1 MDRKE
6 FTRKELYDLVWSNPM
21 SKLAKQFGMS
31 DVGLRKICVKH
42 EVPTPPLG
50 YWAKLQHGKKV
61 KKTPLP
67 TASENVRDRIFVN
80 VHALRQLPE
89 EAVAAAS
96 KARESVA
103 EIVVQAELPAR
114 PHRVTIATKRA
125 LKAVTADHQQ
135 FLKTQE
141 EPGVV
146 MAQIGKSSITRVLS
160 IIEALAKY
168 LDGLGHSAVDA
179 KNGLDFVIDGEKM
192 RLSFSETKGKQAH
205 RPTATELARKA
216 EWERDRLRYPSMYR
230 ADKVHWGSWDHFP
243 SGRLSLTLSNPAE
256 YRWSERV
263 LGRWYDRKSVTLE
276 KQMLEVVVGMIAGA
290 VVIRRNRLAAEERER
305 IRQERIEQYHR
316 EQRRLERLAKREAF
330 VEDKAKLYA
339 RLVQMQSFADH
350 LANQETGNY
359 AGSSL
364 IKTVAAEIVESLGC
378 RLSAKALNEEIV
390 ELGLYEDEDRSA

>member
-1 MDRKE
+1 
-6 FTRKELYDLVWSNPM
+6 
-21 SKLAKQFGMS
+21 
-31 DVGLRKICVKH
+31 
-42 EVPTPPLG
+42 
-50 YWAKLQHGKKV
+50 
-61 KKTPLP
+61 
-67 TASENVRDRIFVN
+67 
-80 VHALRQLPE
+80 LPE

-103 EIVVQAELPAR
+103 DILVQAELPAR

-135 FLKTQE
+135 FLKTPE
-141 EPGVV
+141 EPGIV
-146 MAQIGKSSITRVLS
+146 MAQIGKSSIGRVLS

-168 LDGLGHSAVDA
+168 LDGLSHSAVDA
-179 KNGLDFVIDGEKM
+179 KDGLDFVIDGEKM

-230 ADKVHWGSWDHFP
+230 ADKLHWVSWDHFP

-256 YRWSERV
+256 YRWSKERV

-276 KQMLEVVVGMIAGA
+276 NQMHEVVVGMIAGA

-316 EQRRLERLAKREAF
+316 EQRRLERLAEREAF
-330 VEDKAKLYA
+330 VEEKSKLYA
-339 RLVQMQSFADH
+339 RLVQMQAFANH
-350 LANQETGNY
+350 LANQETANY

-364 IKTVAAEIVESLGC
+364 IKTVAAEIVESLG
-378 RLSAKALNEEIV
+378 
-390 ELGLYEDEDRSA
+390 